1 MHLDTDLGSDIDD
14 LAALVMLLGAA
25 DVELTG
31 VTTCI
36 DPGGRRA
43 GYVRYTLRR
52 AGREDVPVAA
62 GAEVSMTTLATP
74 GTFPDDERRWPEPVR
89 PAPSLAGSAVRLLA
103 DSVEAGAT
111 ILAIGPYTN
120 LALLGVEQP
129 GLLGGA
135 HVVVMGGWFDLPSH
149 GLPAVGPK
157 RDWNTQCDTAA
168 ASLVARLAGE
178 LTMVPLPL
186 TFRVHL
192 RRAHLGRLRG
202 SGGLGRLL
210 AFQAENHAVDES
222 MAEVAASHPDLP
234 DDLLSFQHDP
244 LAGAAVLGWP
254 GLALEER
261 RVAPVLDDEGVL
273 RFAEG
278 DRGRSIRVAVDVD
291 TDGFGAAWLDAVEA
305 ADRRGRAA
313 SS

>member
-1 MHLDTDLGSDIDD
+1 MHLDTDLGSNIDD

-25 DVELTG
+25 DVEVTG

-43 GYVRYTLRR
+43 GYVRYTLRQ

-62 GAEVSMTTLATP
+62 GAEVSMTTLTTP
-74 GTFPDDERRWPEPVR
+74 GSFPDDERRWPEPVR
-89 PAPSLAGSAVRLLA
+89 PAPSPGGSAVRLLA

-111 ILAIGPYTN
+111 ILAVGPYTN
-120 LALLGVEQP
+120 LALLGVERP

-135 HVVVMGGWFDLPSH
+135 DVVVMGGWFDLPTH
-149 GLPAVGPK
+149 GLPAAGPE

-168 ASLVARLAGE
+168 ASLVTGLAGE

-202 SGGLGRLL
+202 SGALGRLL

-222 MAEVAASHPDLP
+222 MAELAASHPALP

-244 LAGAAVLGWP
+244 LAGGAALGWS
-254 GLALEER
+254 GLTLEER
-261 RVAPVLDDEGVL
+261 RMAPVLDGTGVL
-273 RFAEG
+273 RFADE
-278 DRGRSIRVAVDVD
+278 DRGRSVRVAVDAD
-291 TDGFGAAWLDAVEA
+291 TVGFAAAWLNAVEA